1 MMSSIHDEEVKEM
14 MRRLLRVV
22 DGDAGLKPA
31 VAMPALLYSV
41 GFVLGQAGHGVPLGL
56 LYSQIMNDIEHSRT
70 ITAAAVE
77 TQEAID
83 RMKEGA

>member
-1 MMSSIHDEEVKEM
+1 MMSDSHDEEVKEM

-22 DGDAGLKPA
+22 DGDTGLKPS
-31 VAMPALLYSV
+31 VAMPALLYAV
-41 GFVLGQAGHGVPLGL
+41 GFVLGQAKPDAPLGL
-56 LYSQIMNDIEHSRT
+56 LYSQIMNDIEHART

-77 TQEAID
+77 TQEAIE

>member
-1 MMSSIHDEEVKEM
+1 MSDSYDEEIKET
-14 MRRLLRVV
+14 MRQILRVV
-22 DGDAGLKPA
+22 DGDSGLKPA
-31 VAMPALLYSV
+31 VAMPALLYAV
-41 GFVLGQAGHGVPLGL
+41 GFVLGQAKEGVPLDVI
-56 LYSQIMNDIEHSRT
+56 YSQIMNDIEHART

>member
-1 MMSSIHDEEVKEM
+1 MSDLHDEEVKEM
-14 MRRLLRVV
+14 MRQILRVV
-22 DGDAGLKPA
+22 DGNTGLKPS
-31 VAMPALLYSV
+31 VAMPALLYAT
-41 GFVLGQAGHGVPLGL
+41 GFVLGQARPDAPMDLI
-56 LYSQIMNDIEHSRT
+56 YSQVVGDIEHART